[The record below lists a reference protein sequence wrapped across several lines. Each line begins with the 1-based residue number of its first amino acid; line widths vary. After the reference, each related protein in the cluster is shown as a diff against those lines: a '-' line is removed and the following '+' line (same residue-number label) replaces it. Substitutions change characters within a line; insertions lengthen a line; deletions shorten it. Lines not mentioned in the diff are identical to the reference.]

1 MSSQR
6 KSLPG
11 KEPSKRTGL
20 EANSAQEQPTRTAH
34 SAGGVAY
41 RKFSTESGD
50 QIRIALISTGG
61 GTRWQLPKG
70 TIEAGES
77 PETTAVREVEEETGL
92 KTVNEGFLKSTN
104 FWYQDTYN
112 KSKPVLVHK
121 RVDFFLLRVIGGKL
135 SDQSYEV
142 DGVAWFTPK
151 SALAHLTFDDEQ
163 EVVKLAQVHWT

>member
-6 KSLPG
+6 KPSSG
-11 KEPSKRTGL
+11 KKSSRRPDP
-20 EANSAQEQPTRTAH
+20 NSDSARGQRTRTAH

-41 RKFSTESGD
+41 REFPTESGN

-70 TIEAGES
+70 TIEPGES

-92 KTVNEGFLKSTN
+92 KTVNEGFLKSTD

-112 KSKPVLVHK
+112 KVKPVLVHK
-121 RVDFFLLRVIGGKL
+121 RVDFFLLRVIGGNL
-135 SDQSYEV
+135 SDESFEV
-142 DGVAWFTPK
+142 DGVAWFTPQ
-151 SALAHLTFDDEQ
+151 SALAHLTFEDEQ
-163 EVVKLAQVHWT
+163 QVVKLAQVHWT